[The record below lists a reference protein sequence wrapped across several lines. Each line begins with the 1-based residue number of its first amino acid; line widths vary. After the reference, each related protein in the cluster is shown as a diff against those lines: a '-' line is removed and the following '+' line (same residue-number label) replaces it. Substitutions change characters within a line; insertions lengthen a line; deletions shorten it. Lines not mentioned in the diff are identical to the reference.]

1 MKNLQVN
8 ESAVQLTKLGYK
20 KLVDWIKST
29 FG

>member
-8 ESAVQLTKLGYK
+8 ESAVQLTKLGYN